1 VLNVKQAEQ
10 DATAQTYKKRIQDK
24 LVSVQGMTQEISSLY
39 NEINERN
46 QTIHEKVII
55 HLILL
60 I

>member
-1 VLNVKQAEQ
+1 MLNVKHAEQ

-55 HLILL
+55 HWILL